1 MAMVPLTF
9 VLAYYADLAYGSKLY
24 RIRGSQKFHC
34 IPLQFKST
42 DPKAFF
48 FLYFTAEA
56 DMIMQNESDLLEW
69 PLGLPTVSSID
80 QARVDI
86 EMQKKLHPI
95 RHENNS

>member
-1 MAMVPLTF
+1 
-9 VLAYYADLAYGSKLY
+9 
-24 RIRGSQKFHC
+24 
-34 IPLQFKST
+34 
-42 DPKAFF
+42 
-48 FLYFTAEA
+48 
-56 DMIMQNESDLLEW
+56 MIMQNESDLLEW